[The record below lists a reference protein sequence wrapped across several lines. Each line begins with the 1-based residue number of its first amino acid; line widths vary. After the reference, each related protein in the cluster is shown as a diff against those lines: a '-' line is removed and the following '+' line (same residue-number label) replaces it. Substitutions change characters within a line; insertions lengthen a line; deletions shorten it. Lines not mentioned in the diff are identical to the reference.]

1 MTPRANPA
9 ARRWRDVMTNT
20 QVEQSLLRRLNEAGG
35 QLLFRPLDISV
46 TALRN
51 FEVGVVAPLLA
62 LQDKQHVVIDM
73 GSLELIRLIGGRVRV
88 TAVAAELTDIGRET
102 LP

>member
-1 MTPRANPA
+1 
-9 ARRWRDVMTNT
+9 MTNT
-20 QVEQSLLRRLNEAGG
+20 RVEQSLLRRLNEAGG
-35 QLLFRPLDISV
+35 RLLFRPLDTSV

-62 LQDKQHVVIDM
+62 LQDKRRVVIDM

-88 TAVAAELTDIGRET
+88 TAVAAELTDIGREAA
-102 LP
+102 LPSTGTEA